1 MRTIVRVVVGLVAL
15 AAILASFNLRTSSA
29 QIPDE
34 FENLKVLPKDISKR
48 DLVPIMRSFSQALGV
63 RCNHCHVAKPGSDRL
78 EDIDFASEENPKKET
93 ARAMMKMVASINEM
107 VTKTGLESPTQVR
120 CVTCHHGIQKPESID
135 RALTRTVEKDGV
147 TAGVDRYRALRKQ
160 YYGSAAYDFTPQA
173 LTNFAGELADA
184 KKNYDGAV
192 AFLNL
197 GLEYEPNDVNT
208 HLTLGRVLAA
218 KGDKAGAEASYK
230 KVLELDPGNRW
241 AKDLLE
247 KLQSGE

>member
-1 MRTIVRVVVGLVAL
+1 
-15 AAILASFNLRTSSA
+15 
-29 QIPDE
+29 
-34 FENLKVLPKDISKR
+34 
-48 DLVPIMRSFSQALGV
+48 
-63 RCNHCHVAKPGSDRL
+63 
-78 EDIDFASEENPKKET
+78 
-93 ARAMMKMVASINEM
+93 M

-173 LTNFAGELADA
+173 LTSFAGELADA